1 MWSYVLI
8 GIAVIIF
15 LLFFLRLSQKKK
27 DQSLGP
33 FPLESKPR
41 IATVDA
47 AQTLLN
53 KGNTGSFQVFV
64 FPKSIQRTG
73 QISKCTEDGIANPGD
88 PDCATGKYHLCPCVG
103 SDCSRCRH
111 LGYLNILNISNT
123 VRVELLTAPD
133 ASRQKAAS
141 TQMIVRTVGMKEDKQ
156 TYFEETIILPDL
168 PYQRWTMI
176 TIAREGRRF
185 DIYYNDKLVTSKRT
199 QYALDSRMAF
209 SSIIAGDPDLY
220 GKVALVETFPQKL
233 SLTEVQYN
241 YSVKATTTG
250 EPILPQE
257 LDVESMLPICKDG
270 SCIKGPAVKP
280 PTPFMDWETKYA

>member
-8 GIAVIIF
+8 GIAVIVF

-27 DQSLGP
+27 DSSVGP
-33 FPLESKPR
+33 FNLESKPQ

-64 FPKSIQRTG
+64 FPQKIQKTG

-88 PDCATGKYHLCPCVG
+88 PDCSTGKYHICPCVG
-103 SDCSRCRH
+103 NDCSRCRH

-123 VRVELLTAPD
+123 VRIELLTAPD
-133 ASRQKAAS
+133 ASRQNAAG
-141 TQMIVRTVGMKEDKQ
+141 TQLIVRTVGMKSDKQ
-156 TYFEETIILPDL
+156 TYFEETIVLPDI

-209 SSIIAGDPDLY
+209 SSIVAGDPDLY

-233 SLTEVQYN
+233 SLLDIQDN
-241 YSVKATTTG
+241 YSKKATTTG

-257 LDVESMLPICKDG
+257 LEVTDLLPICKDG
-270 SCIKGPAVKP
+270 NCIKGPAVKP
-280 PTPFMDWETKYA
+280 ATPFMDWETKYA